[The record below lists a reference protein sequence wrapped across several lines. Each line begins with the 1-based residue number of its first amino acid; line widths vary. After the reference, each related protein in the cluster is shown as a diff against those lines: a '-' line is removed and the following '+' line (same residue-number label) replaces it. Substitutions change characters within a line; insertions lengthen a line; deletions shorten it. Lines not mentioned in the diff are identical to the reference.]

1 MKLSTAVALRISRIL
16 HDKEMSQYRLERK
29 IAMPHSTLKS
39 LMVERNKSVNLTT
52 LMLIIKGLE
61 MTPAEFFDD
70 PLFTD
75 PELVIE

>member
-1 MKLSTAVALRISRIL
+1 MKLSTAVALRISMIL
-16 HDKEMSQYRLERK
+16 REKGMSQYRLERK

-39 LMVERNKSVNLTT
+39 LMAERNKSVNLTT

-75 PELVIE
+75 PELIIE

>member
-1 MKLSTAVALRISRIL
+1 MKLSTAVALRVGRIL
-16 HDKEMSQYRLERK
+16 QDRGMSQYRLERK

-39 LMVERNKSVNLTT
+39 LMGERNQSVNLTT
-52 LMLIIKGLE
+52 LMLIIKGLD

-75 PELVIE
+75 PELVVE

>member
-1 MKLSTAVALRISRIL
+1 MKLSTAVALRKSKIL
-16 HDKEMSQYRLERK
+16 QEKGMSQYRLERK

-75 PELVIE
+75 PELIIE